1 MKNIILILT
10 AFLFIT
16 GCTKTPQS
24 CIVADKTIVEV
35 GEPIS
40 FSSCA
45 VDAKRTAW
53 NFGDGAV
60 SEETTAQHA
69 FAQPGI
75 YQVQLRVYSNK
86 DKKWDTSFLIIN
98 VKEKIRY
105 LKRIQLNS
113 FNINNNNNQT
123 WDANMNTAPD
133 VFIQMGIAGSAIQS
147 QTTTIGELQLNQCP
161 VFWDFSTVGYP
172 QLTNENWRIALNDN
186 DGTLVQPAS
195 ELMQEF
201 VVNPYTAP
209 SNNNIINLI
218 SGNFSIDLIF
228 VE

>member
-1 MKNIILILT
+1 MKNLILILSV
-10 AFLFIT
+10 FLFVT
-16 GCTKTPQS
+16 SCTKTPQS
-24 CIVADKTIVEV
+24 CIVADKIIVNI
-35 GEPIS
+35 GENIS

-45 VDAKRTAW
+45 VDAKRSSW

-60 SEETTAQHA
+60 SQEATVQHA
-69 FAQPGI
+69 YSIPGI

-86 DKKWDTSFLIIN
+86 DKKWDTSTLLIN

-113 FNINNNNNQT
+113 FNIANPNNQT
-123 WDANMNTAPD
+123 WDANINTAPD
-133 VFIQMGIAGSAIQS
+133 VFIQFGIAGSAIQS
-147 QTTTIGELQLNQCP
+147 QTTTIGELQINQCP
-161 VFWDFSTVGYP
+161 VFWDFSSGGYP
-172 QLTNENWRIALNDN
+172 QFTNENWRFAINDN

-201 VVNPYTAP
+201 VINPFTAS
-209 SNNNIINLI
+209 SNNNKINLT
-218 SGNFSIDLIF
+218 SGNYSIDLEF